1 MAAVK
6 SEAGR
11 VIISTLQND
20 VAFLRQIV
28 KEQRYDIEFYRG
40 KVERLELALMS
51 NVPAQEHYAQMEV
64 VQKPAVTSAKAPQQL
79 APRIPFSDL
88 KQKWMAMSQEEQEQA
103 LQAGWEVDKPKE
115 ESNAG

>member
-1 MAAVK
+1 MKKAP
-6 SEAGR
+6 SEFVR
-11 VIISTLQND
+11 QLQND
-20 VAFLRQIV
+20 VEFMRSIIKQ
-28 KEQRYDIEFYRG
+28 QREDVEFYRG

-79 APRIPFSDL
+79 MPRIPFSDL